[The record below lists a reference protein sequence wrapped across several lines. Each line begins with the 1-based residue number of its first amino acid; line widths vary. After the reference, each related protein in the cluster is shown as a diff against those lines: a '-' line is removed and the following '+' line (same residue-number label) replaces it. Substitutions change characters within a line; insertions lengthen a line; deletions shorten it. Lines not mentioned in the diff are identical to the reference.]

1 MKVSRIYPY
10 IKTKGECCHEAQVK
24 YAKKSGFHHSGSKSG
39 KVLYYILKNKL
50 YHNLYNTLKFLR

>member
-10 IKTKGECCHEAQVK
+10 IKTKGERCHEAQVK
-24 YAKKSGFHHSGSKSG
+24 YAKKNGFKHSGSKSD

-50 YHNLYNTLKFLR
+50 